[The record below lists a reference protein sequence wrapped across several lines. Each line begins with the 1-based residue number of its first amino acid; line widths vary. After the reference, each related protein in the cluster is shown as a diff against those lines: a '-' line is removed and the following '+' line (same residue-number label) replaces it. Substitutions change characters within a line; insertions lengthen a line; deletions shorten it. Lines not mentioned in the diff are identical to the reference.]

1 MTDLSVSLSLH
12 QSLQKILFDR
22 VQQNADIVNG
32 FRHLV
37 LVTLT
42 RCRKKIAAVATAATV
57 IILLLLHAAAYPS
70 WVYARTSLTTVP
82 CTSVKRKL
90 RP

>member
-1 MTDLSVSLSLH
+1 LSLH

-42 RCRKKIAAVATAATV
+42 PLPQEDRRRCDRRYGD
-57 IILLLLHAAAYPS
+57 HE
-70 WVYARTSLTTVP
+70 W
-82 CTSVKRKL
+82 
-90 RP
+90 